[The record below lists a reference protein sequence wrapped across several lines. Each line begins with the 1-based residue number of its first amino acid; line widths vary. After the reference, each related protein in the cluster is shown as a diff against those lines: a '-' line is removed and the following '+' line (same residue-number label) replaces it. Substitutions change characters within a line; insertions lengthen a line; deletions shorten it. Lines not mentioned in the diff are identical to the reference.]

1 MQTKSFIRI
10 VCLLYTVNKDA
21 YIDIKI
27 TALKHLSHFDISLE
41 WNSFRAW
48 RVVKHTT
55 IQRLVW
61 WMMDDLHR
69 YVRRYRGIGV
79 QGTMPP
85 TVVVPP
91 WQFFPNYEKWH
102 GTMCTWT
109 DAMLCVMWIKSF
121 CGSPWAHSWQKKRGK
136 ERKWNVRIREQKK
149 DYKVPPWSYGAP
161 YVLTTWRRACL
172 HHVSGSKLPQLV
184 WCCFMIARC

>member
-61 WMMDDLHR
+61 WMMDDLRR
-69 YVRRYRGIGV
+69 YVRRYGGIGV

-91 WQFFPNYEKWH
+91 WQFF
-102 GTMCTWT
+102 
-109 DAMLCVMWIKSF
+109 
-121 CGSPWAHSWQKKRGK
+121 
-136 ERKWNVRIREQKK
+136 
-149 DYKVPPWSYGAP
+149 
-161 YVLTTWRRACL
+161 
-172 HHVSGSKLPQLV
+172 SKLWKMAWYDVHLDGRDALRNV
-184 WCCFMIARC
+184 DKVILRVTLGTFVAKKAGKRKEMKCENSRTEERL